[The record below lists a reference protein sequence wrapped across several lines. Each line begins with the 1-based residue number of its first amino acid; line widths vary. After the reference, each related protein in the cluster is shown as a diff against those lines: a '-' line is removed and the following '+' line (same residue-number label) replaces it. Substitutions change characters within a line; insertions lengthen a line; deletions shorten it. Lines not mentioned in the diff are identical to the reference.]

1 MKIAI
6 TGGAG
11 FIGSH
16 VAKAY
21 LDAGHDV
28 LIIDKLAGSADGIY
42 GIYGRHPAIDARARF
57 YQLDIRDEK
66 LRTVLQNER
75 PDVVSHHVA
84 QQRQSVY
91 PCTQQSMLDADV
103 HVRGLLNVLECCVAA
118 SVQQIIF
125 ASGGNSLYGCAG
137 SGSVRMAEEIAE
149 GDVTTVTENTALYP
163 RSSQDITSVAGEWYV
178 RYYAQHYG
186 ISHTILRYA
195 DVFGETRND
204 FVHHPL
210 DYFASTL
217 LAGRS
222 PIIRGAIDEV
232 HDHIFIDDV
241 ARANLCVL
249 KRGQNQT
256 LHISSGAGSTVREL
270 YQAVT
275 SILDTDREPVYISNA
290 LVKPSSIVM
299 DNTRARNVLR
309 WQPEVSLLEGIHL
322 TIERMSQR
330 VGVQSVQSVQS
341 VAPSLVGAR

>member
-28 LIIDKLAGSADGIY
+28 LIIDTFAGATCEGRSATD
-42 GIYGRHPAIDARARF
+42 RRARY
-57 YQLDIRDEK
+57 YQLDIRDEQ
-66 LRTVLQNER
+66 LFTLLQNER

-84 QQRQSVY
+84 QQRQQAY
-91 PCTQQSMLDADV
+91 AYAQQSRLDADV
-103 HVRGLLNVLECCVAA
+103 HVRGLLNVLESCVAA
-118 SVQQIIF
+118 SVQQVIF

-137 SGSVRMAEEIAE
+137 VAGEPGTGIA
-149 GDVTTVTENTALYP
+149 TIVTENTPVCP
-163 RSSQDITSVAGEWYV
+163 RSPQDISSVAGEWYV

-186 ISHTILRYA
+186 IKHTILRYA
-195 DVFGETRND
+195 DVYGESRSD
-204 FVHHPL
+204 FARHPV
-210 DYFASTL
+210 DYFTSSL

-241 ARANLCVL
+241 VRANLCAL
-249 KRGQNQT
+249 EHGFNQT
-256 LHISSGAGSTVREL
+256 LHISSGEGYTMRGL
-270 YQAVT
+270 YQTVAHL
-275 SILDTDREPVYISNA
+275 LDSDIEPVYISNA

-299 DNTRARNVLR
+299 DNARAQHVLH
-309 WQPEVSLLEGIHL
+309 WQPEVPLMEGIRL
-322 TIERMSQR
+322 TVERLR
-330 VGVQSVQSVQS
+330 EDVGVEM
-341 VAPSLVGAR
+341 VAHTLVGAR

>member
-28 LIIDKLAGSADGIY
+28 VIIDTLAGSAEGIC
-42 GIYGRHPAIDARARF
+42 GIHPTIDARARF

-84 QQRQSVY
+84 QQRQRAFPFV
-91 PCTQQSMLDADV
+91 QQSMFDADV
-103 HVRGLLNVLECCVAA
+103 HVRGLLNVLESCVAA

-125 ASGGNSLYGCAG
+125 ASGGNSLYGCA
-137 SGSVRMAEEIAE
+137 SVVGMTGEIAE
-149 GDVTTVTENTALYP
+149 GDVTTVTESTALCP

-195 DVFGETRND
+195 DVYGETRND

-210 DYFASTL
+210 DYFATTL

-256 LHISSGAGSTVREL
+256 LHISSGEGSTLREL
-270 YQAVT
+270 YQAVAN
-275 SILDTDREPVYISNA
+275 ILDTERKPVYISNA

-309 WQPEVSLLEGIHL
+309 WQPEVSLLEGVHL
-322 TIERMSQR
+322 TIERMSER
-330 VGVQSVQSVQS
+330 VGVQSVQS
-341 VAPSLVGAR
+341 VAPSLVEAR

>member
-6 TGGAG
+6 TGGAS

-28 LIIDKLAGSADGIY
+28 LIVDTLTGSADGIY
-42 GIYGRHPAIDARARF
+42 GIHPAMDARARF

-84 QQRQSVY
+84 QQRQRVF
-91 PCTQQSMLDADV
+91 PFAQQSMLDADI
-103 HVRGLLNVLECCVAA
+103 HVRGLLNVLESCVAA

-125 ASGGNSLYGCAG
+125 ASGGSSLYGCADKVG
-137 SGSVRMAEEIAE
+137 LTGEIAE
-149 GDVTTVTENTALYP
+149 GGVTTVTENTALCP

-195 DVFGETRND
+195 DVYGETRGD

-210 DYFASTL
+210 DYFASAL

-222 PIIRGAIDEV
+222 PIIRGAVDEV
-232 HDHIFIDDV
+232 RDHIFVDDV

-256 LHISSGAGSTVREL
+256 LHISSGEGSTVREL
-270 YQAVT
+270 YQAVAT
-275 SILDTDREPVYISNA
+275 VLDTDREPVYISNA
-290 LVKPSSIVM
+290 LVKPSSVVM
-299 DNTRARNVLR
+299 DNTLARNILR
-309 WQPEVSLLEGIHL
+309 WQPEVSLMEGIHR
-322 TIERMSQR
+322 TIERMSEH
-330 VGVQSVQSVQS
+330 VGVQSVQSV
-341 VAPSLVGAR
+341 APLLVGAR

>member
-21 LDAGHDV
+21 LDAGHNILV
-28 LIIDKLAGSADGIY
+28 IDTFADG
-42 GIYGRHPAIDARARF
+42 GSSGRLASDARARF

-66 LRTVLQNER
+66 LFTILQNER

-84 QQRQSVY
+84 QPWQWAYTDV
-91 PCTQQSMLDADV
+91 QQARLDADV
-103 HVRGLLNVLECCVAA
+103 HVRGLLNVLESCAA
-118 SVQQIIF
+118 TSVQQVIF

-137 SGSVRMAEEIAE
+137 TARMTEEIEETGA
-149 GDVTTVTENTALYP
+149 TIVTENTATCP
-163 RSSQDITSVAGEWYV
+163 RSPQDISSIAGEWYV

-186 ISHTILRYA
+186 IKHTIFRYA
-195 DVFGETRND
+195 DVYGDTRSD
-204 FVHHPL
+204 FARHPV
-210 DYFASTL
+210 DCFISTL

-241 ARANLCVL
+241 VRANLRVL
-249 KRGQNQT
+249 EHGYNQT
-256 LHISSGAGSTVREL
+256 LHISSGAGHTVRGL
-270 YQAVT
+270 YQAVAHLLN
-275 SILDTDREPVYISNA
+275 SDQEPVYISNA

-299 DNTRARNVLR
+299 DNARARNLLH
-309 WQPEVSLLEGIHL
+309 WQPEVSLMEGIQL
-322 TIERMSQR
+322 AI
-330 VGVQSVQSVQS
+330 
-341 VAPSLVGAR
+341 

>member
-28 LIIDKLAGSADGIY
+28 LIIDTLAGGDANGIC
-42 GIYGRHPAIDARARF
+42 GRHPAVDGRARF

-75 PDVVSHHVA
+75 PAVVSHHVA
-84 QQRQSVY
+84 QRRQSVF
-91 PCTQQSMLDADV
+91 PFAQQSMLDADV
-103 HVRGLLNVLECCVAA
+103 HVRGLLNVLESCVAA

-137 SGSVRMAEEIAE
+137 SVGMAGETAA
-149 GDVTTVTENTALYP
+149 GGVTTVTENTALYP
-163 RSSQDITSVAGEWYV
+163 RGSQDITRVAGEWYV

-195 DVFGETRND
+195 DVYGETRSD

-222 PIIRGAIDEV
+222 PIIRGAVDEV

-270 YQAVT
+270 YQAVA

-322 TIERMSQR
+322 SIERIGQPI
-330 VGVQSVQSVQS
+330 SVQSVQS